1 MNEIILIGGMA
12 LVTFLIRYPI
22 LALVSRIKLPDR
34 LFKALRF
41 VAPSVLSAIILPGL
55 LMPGGSLFLSIQNT
69 HLVAGVVTAG
79 VMVWSKNLLVTIVV
93 GMVVFLLLNL
103 IAAV

>member
-55 LMPGGSLFLSIQNT
+55 LMPRGSLFLSVQNT

-103 IAAV
+103 IAAT